1 MCTACKIISILN
13 VWMLC
18 YTGSVQTF
26 TAPSATTYK
35 LEVWGSQGGDEI
47 LGYGKG
53 GKGGYAKG
61 HKSFTANTPLYIC
74 VGEAGTGMT
83 AAAGSLPST
92 YNGGGGLV
100 SQGYGSSGGGCTHI
114 AMTTDRG
121 ELRNYAGHTSEVII
135 VAGGGGGSGC
145 WPNAYTTTNGTSM
158 PKNTAYNGGAGGGT
172 TGGNG
177 YGSSSNEPGIM
188 TFYGG
193 GQNGPGDGTIIY
205 KSGTA
210 INGKGGFG
218 YGGLG
223 HGGGCIGAGGGAGWY
238 GGTGGYDNSSGGGG
252 SGYIG
257 GVSNATTIAGNQT
270 IPSPT
275 GGTET
280 GHSGNGY
287 CKITWHPAL

>member
-1 MCTACKIISILN
+1 
-13 VWMLC
+13 
-18 YTGSVQTF
+18 
-26 TAPSATTYK
+26 
-35 LEVWGSQGGDEI
+35 
-47 LGYGKG
+47 
-53 GKGGYAKG
+53 
-61 HKSFTANTPLYIC
+61 
-74 VGEAGTGMT
+74 MT
-83 AAAGSLPST
+83 AAVGSLPST

-145 WPNAYTTTNGTSM
+145 WPNAYTTTNGTSI

-223 HGGGCIGAGGGAGWY
+223 HGGGCVGAGGGAGAGRRHFLHLRRLRNALFRRY
-238 GGTGGYDNSSGGGG
+238 G
-252 SGYIG
+252 
-257 GVSNATTIAGNQT
+257 
-270 IPSPT
+270 
-275 GGTET
+275 
-280 GHSGNGY
+280 
-287 CKITWHPAL
+287 